1 MWLTNK
7 IATIMMSEQLAEG
20 KMGSNWPPY
29 EVKKRF
35 LRDLGDVSINPICH
49 TQSDPGVISRSS
61 DKAFWE
67 PKTNQNQTKRE
78 NKNRAQKS
86 SAKYSKNVQILIKIA
101 SKSSQMIQ

>member
-1 MWLTNK
+1 
-7 IATIMMSEQLAEG
+7 MMSEQLAEG
-20 KMGSNWPPY
+20 KMGSNWHPY

-67 PKTNQNQTKRE
+67 PKTNQNQTIRE

-86 SAKYSKNVQILIKIA
+86 SAKY
-101 SKSSQMIQ
+101 